1 MPVAWKAAR
10 AAAVVLAAA
19 LMAAG
24 CSSTREREEESNR
37 VGLTTQIMSD
47 PQASATARLVA
58 IGGSGIEGSV
68 NFAQYGSIVVVRAN
82 VLGLPPNRQF
92 GLHVHEGRNCTG
104 ADGSPLGGHF
114 NPGNAPHGRPG
125 QGAHHAGDLPNL
137 RTDGEGNVNY
147 LVETGSL
154 SLTEGPTRVIGR
166 IVIVA
171 SRPDDYRTQ
180 PDGNSGPPLACGFI
194 RPANSALGVPV
205 R

>member
-1 MPVAWKAAR
+1 MPDAWNAAR
-10 AAAVVLAAA
+10 AAAVVFAAA
-19 LMAAG
+19 WMAAG
-24 CSSTREREEESNR
+24 CSSIKEREEETGR
-37 VGLTTQIMSD
+37 VGLTMQITTD
-47 PQASATARLVA
+47 PNASATARLVP
-58 IGGSGIEGSV
+58 IGGSGIEGTVS
-68 NFAQYGSIVVVRAN
+68 FAQYGSIVVVRAN
-82 VLGLPPNRQF
+82 VFGLPPNRRF

-114 NPGNAPHGRPG
+114 NPGNTPHGRPG

-147 LVETGSL
+147 FFETEGL

-171 SRPDDYRTQ
+171 SRADDYRTQ
-180 PDGNSGPPLACGFI
+180 PDGDSGPPLACGFI
-194 RPANSALGVPV
+194 RPAHSAFGVPV